1 MLPWALL
8 AFMAPVAL
16 CELAC
21 KPCPAGQ
28 FLYPMCSSPSTRVCK
43 PCVAGESWC
52 PDGVYARAC
61 RSCAKPLANCSLLS
75 DTVCGIFATTSA
87 PFNTTP
93 KAALPPTSTTRTPST
108 TAKTLAKLTTT
119 KPRATAALRVLRPA
133 QVETTKLRETAALR
147 VLRPA
152 QVEITEPPTTVP
164 LLPPAPRRNDWA
176 AVGIMVAVALGV
188 VLVLYCCCGQRPQ
201 SLRSVIKSS

>member
-52 PDGVYARAC
+52 PDGVYAHAC

-75 DTVCGIFATTSA
+75 DAVCGIFATTSA

-93 KAALPPTSTTRTPST
+93 KAALPPTSTTRPPST
-108 TAKTLAKLTTT
+108 TAKTLVKLTTT

-133 QVETTKLRETAALR
+133 QVETT
-147 VLRPA
+147 
-152 QVEITEPPTTVP
+152 EPPTTVP

-176 AVGIMVAVALGV
+176 AVGVMVAVALGV
-188 VLVLYCCCGQRPQ
+188 VLVLYCCCGQRSQ
-201 SLRSVIKSS
+201 SPRTLIKSS